1 MDIDKFGTFRQS
13 PEHLL
18 PFILS
23 TKFLCWRLIWSN
35 SIYVAFE
42 VTQFTSNDTNGIIR
56 NGQLIK
62 WMLIKHLLLNTTYH
76 KCYGTPIIYSNVH
89 RDSF

>member
-42 VTQFTSNDTNGIIR
+42 VTQFTSNDINGIIR

-62 WMLIKHLLLNTTYH
+62 WMLIKYIDYWILRIMAMYIEIPFN
-76 KCYGTPIIYSNVH
+76 IRI
-89 RDSF
+89 

>member
-42 VTQFTSNDTNGIIR
+42 VTQFTSNDRHQII
-56 NGQLIK
+56 GHDKLIK
-62 WMLIKHLLLNTTYH
+62 WMLIKYIDYISDLVWTLIWE
-76 KCYGTPIIYSNVH
+76 G
-89 RDSF
+89 